1 MGPERDFDER
11 EHEAGGAST
20 VIGAPISGPDWV
32 AANLN
37 ETSARRRAWRLIR
50 RHLIGEPQLMR
61 ILELYYLGVSDPK
74 VMARV
79 LGIAE
84 ARALSLKT
92 ELLDRLLAIR
102 RAMQT
107 RDNVRAR
114 FERLPWQRPTRKGGS
129 PEKD

>member
-1 MGPERDFDER
+1 
-11 EHEAGGAST
+11 
-20 VIGAPISGPDWV
+20 
-32 AANLN
+32 
-37 ETSARRRAWRLIR
+37 
-50 RHLIGEPQLMR
+50 MR